1 MKRGIL
7 FGFGSEIGCK
17 LVELSLGFCDLRI
30 DTIVNKSN
38 GSIEDNLESLKAKLI
53 FSNPNLLNKIQIKLR
68 EKQLCIDGRNINC
81 IFSSIEDFIN
91 KKNTFEKYDFGILA
105 TNKTDIGDDDLVK
118 KLLKTCTKLF
128 GVAESINHNSVYYPL
143 IELNSKRLNTKSLSE
158 NNSDYF
164 ALGSCQSI
172 GWTSTLALVISW
184 LDSFDFK
191 NFLKIISAQVEIV
204 HPDTP
209 QGRFG
214 TKSFNPRDQDARNNL
229 RPSFS
234 QVKISMNRTLPD
246 SVNLS
251 PVSLRVCVEPPGYQI
266 SRFLIL
272 CDENSNIINDLN
284 FNQFQRFLKAYSKSN
299 SLIVNYCDQPYG
311 SKAFSQIKTA
321 STILSSNKYLDVSK
335 IHSFNGRAMFQITTQ
350 SFVHNTLGYCNSI
363 LGSIEK
369 VINKNNHDLYFF
381 SKD

>member
-17 LVELSLGFCDLRI
+17 LVELSSNFENLTI
-30 DTIVNKSN
+30 DTIVNQPN
-38 GSIEDNLESLKAKLI
+38 GSIEDSMESLKAKLI
-53 FSNPNLLNKIQIKLR
+53 FSNPNLLNKIEIKTS
-68 EKQLCIDGRNINC
+68 EKQISVDGRNINC
-81 IFSSIEDFIN
+81 IFSSVEDFIN
-91 KKNTFEKYDFGILA
+91 KKHTFKKYDFGILA
-105 TNKTDIGDDDLVK
+105 TNKKDIGDEDLVI
-118 KLLKTCTKLF
+118 KLLNTCNKLF
-128 GVAESINHNSVYYPL
+128 GVAESINHNSIYYPL
-143 IELNSKRLNTKSLSE
+143 LELNSNRLNAKSLIE
-158 NNSDYF
+158 NNSDYL

-172 GWTSTLALVISW
+172 GWTSTLAVVISW
-184 LDSFDFK
+184 IDSLDVK
-191 NFLKIISAQVEIV
+191 NFLKIISAQVEII

-246 SVNLS
+246 SINLS
-251 PVSLRVCVEPPGYQI
+251 PISLRVCVEPPGYQI

-272 CDENSNIINDLN
+272 CDENASIIKDLN
-284 FNQFQRFLKAYSKSN
+284 FNQFASFIKSYSKRN
-299 SLIVNYCDQPYG
+299 SSLLNFCDQPYG

-321 STILSSNKYLDVSK
+321 STILSSNQYLNLSK
-335 IHSFNGRAMFQITTQ
+335 IHSIDGKAIFQITIQ

-369 VINKNNHDLYFF
+369 VLHRNNNDLYFF

>member
-1 MKRGIL
+1 
-7 FGFGSEIGCK
+7 
-17 LVELSLGFCDLRI
+17 
-30 DTIVNKSN
+30 
-38 GSIEDNLESLKAKLI
+38 
-53 FSNPNLLNKIQIKLR
+53 
-68 EKQLCIDGRNINC
+68 
-81 IFSSIEDFIN
+81 
-91 KKNTFEKYDFGILA
+91 
-105 TNKTDIGDDDLVK
+105 
-118 KLLKTCTKLF
+118 
-128 GVAESINHNSVYYPL
+128 
-143 IELNSKRLNTKSLSE
+143 
-158 NNSDYF
+158 
-164 ALGSCQSI
+164 
-172 GWTSTLALVISW
+172 
-184 LDSFDFK
+184 
-191 NFLKIISAQVEIV
+191 
-204 HPDTP
+204 

-246 SVNLS
+246 SINLS

-272 CDENSNIINDLN
+272 CDENSDIIQNLN
-284 FNQFQRFLKAYSKSN
+284 FYQFNSFLKSYSKRN
-299 SLIVNYCDQPYG
+299 LSLLNYCDQPYG

-335 IHSFNGRAMFQITTQ
+335 IYSFNGRAMFQITTQ

-369 VINKNNHDLYFF
+369 VMNRNNDGLYFF